1 MIQIRLIPPE
11 TRKVF
16 IITFSTLYNDFLWLT
31 CSTAMRRQKWGGTT
45 RVKHKQINKGFT
57 FSARH
62 SGQEESGHGNMKLW
76 PSNELNFKQRNSE
89 NHREN
94 GAPHSEL
101 ILKPNNQTTLLCDLR
116 LCGQFEPVQ
125 NVNKWIYQPIF
136 SGWNLCRICN
146 LAQWPFLQ
154 LTSIWEFDEEAQ
166 FKVLRSILLHWEYWV
181 SISIGRDVWL
191 WVVAS

>member
-1 MIQIRLIPPE
+1 MHHRSSLSLARYYLFDTNNLFWFLEVNDSDQINSPWNKESIYYHFFP
-11 TRKVF
+11 
-16 IITFSTLYNDFLWLT
+16 LYNDFLWLT

-116 LCGQFEPVQ
+116 LCGQL
-125 NVNKWIYQPIF
+125 N
-136 SGWNLCRICN
+136 
-146 LAQWPFLQ
+146 
-154 LTSIWEFDEEAQ
+154 Q
-166 FKVLRSILLHWEYWV
+166 FKM
-181 SISIGRDVWL
+181 
-191 WVVAS
+191 